1 MSVFETV
8 MKEASRKR
16 DGFGGLLD
24 RRSEVRM
31 PWLRASQTGLT
42 SHLWELELVPAKSL
56 DRIMDPLTRLA
67 ERSMDHNIFFSPTV
81 LEAAWPRL
89 VNLLA
94 PKGCWMAA
102 LWETTGEGREMR
114 LFVPLQIVSQGLP
127 RQRMLKVLSNPF
139 MPLGTPLIDLDCAGE
154 ACEMLLRLLGDPELG
169 LPPVINF
176 SHQDEGGDSFALLRE
191 AGRSLNLAS
200 GEVESFARAAML
212 ARQPLDESA
221 TADEMLRAVCGR
233 KRTRESARKR
243 RRFSDDGHEL
253 RFSCARDLEDVLD
266 AFEAF
271 MTMELRSWKG
281 RKGTALYNHK
291 KISSF
296 SREIVAKLA
305 MTGSCEIFTLEIDDA
320 PAAAL
325 IVLGHGGYYVPWKIA
340 FDERQHAVSPGEQVM
355 MYATGEWL
363 TRPDF
368 IAADSLA
375 VPGHGMAE
383 QLWSDRIGITDWLVA
398 LTPDA
403 ADELPKTIKALT
415 RVSDIKDKLRPLAQ
429 RLGLR

>member
-8 MKEASRKR
+8 MKQASRKR
-16 DGFGGLLD
+16 DGLGGAFD
-24 RRSEVRM
+24 RRSEVRV
-31 PWLRASQTGLT
+31 PWLRSSETGLT

-56 DRIMDPLTRLA
+56 DRIMEPIERLA
-67 ERSMDHNIFFSPTV
+67 ARSMDHNIFFAPKV

-102 LWETTGEGREMR
+102 LWETTGEGRELR
-114 LFVPLQIVSQGLP
+114 LFVPLQIVSQGMP

-139 MPLGTPLIDLDCAGE
+139 MPLGTPLMDPDCAGE
-154 ACEMLLRLLGDPELG
+154 ACEMLMRLLGDPKLG
-169 LPPVINF
+169 LPSIINF
-176 SHQDEGGDSFALLRE
+176 SHQDEGGDSFALLRQ
-191 AGRSLNLAS
+191 AASSLDLTS
-200 GEVESFARAAML
+200 REIDSYARAALL
-212 ARQPLDESA
+212 ARQPFDEKA
-221 TADEMLRAVCGR
+221 EPQAMIRAVCGR

-243 RRFSDDGHEL
+243 RRFEDDG
-253 RFSCARDLEDVLD
+253 RKISFSCARELEDVLD

-291 KISSF
+291 RISSF

-305 MTGSCEIFTLEIDDA
+305 QAGSCEIFTLAVDGKA
-320 PAAAL
+320 AAAL

-340 FDERQHAVSPGEQVM
+340 FDENQRAISPGEQVM

-383 QLWSDRIGITDWLVA
+383 QLWSDRIGITDWLVSLSPEGEA
-398 LTPDA
+398 
-403 ADELPKTIKALT
+403 ELPKVHKALT
-415 RVSDIKDKLRPLAQ
+415 RVADFKDRLRPLAQ
-429 RLGLR
+429 KLGLR